1 MRIAPSIK
9 KGHGGPYLFIKG
21 VLSSLMCVLLLPP
34 IPEGVIGIKPRGDT
48 REKRKTLF
56 FRLEL
61 PTSINRS
68 CFLYLAKQ
76 GEIDMD
82 PPVTTLTLFQI
93 EQEIVN
99 VENEKLL
106 QEQTLAAFWEH
117 MPPVEEEVLA
127 KRIQE
132 LRGNIR
138 ALESRRRALIRE
150 RELLLIRAASIIRR
164 RPGANN

>member
-1 MRIAPSIK
+1 MAIPAKNER
-9 KGHGGPYLFIKG
+9 LF
-21 VLSSLMCVLLLPP
+21 
-34 IPEGVIGIKPRGDT
+34 
-48 REKRKTLF
+48 F

-93 EQEIVN
+93 EQAIIN
-99 VENEKLL
+99 VENEKLQ

-117 MPPVEEEVLA
+117 MPPVEEEVLV

-132 LRGNIR
+132 LRDVIR
-138 ALESRRRALIRE
+138 ALEERRRALIRE

>member
-1 MRIAPSIK
+1 
-9 KGHGGPYLFIKG
+9 
-21 VLSSLMCVLLLPP
+21 
-34 IPEGVIGIKPRGDT
+34 
-48 REKRKTLF
+48 
-56 FRLEL
+56 
-61 PTSINRS
+61 
-68 CFLYLAKQ
+68 
-76 GEIDMD
+76 MD

-117 MPPVEEEVLA
+117 MPPVEEEVLV